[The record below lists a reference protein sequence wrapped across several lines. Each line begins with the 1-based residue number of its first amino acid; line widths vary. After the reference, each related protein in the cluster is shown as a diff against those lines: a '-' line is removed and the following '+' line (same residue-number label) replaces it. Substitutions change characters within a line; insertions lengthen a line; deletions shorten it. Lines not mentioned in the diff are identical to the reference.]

1 MRAPATRSKVG
12 RVPKFAPPYPLLGV
26 TKPFGNCFG
35 CRIDCSFCRL
45 ACNTPKGH
53 QLGLSRVYG
62 IARFMQIVASGRYIV
77 ASSWWDMVASEK
89 TKWMNLESERFHHEN
104 EMKEAYDA
112 MDNTLKGAGE
122 CLIDATLENYVASF
136 PGQKLPSLK
145 HGKLTSIVLWFPRIQ
160 ERVLALQ

>member
-1 MRAPATRSKVG
+1 
-12 RVPKFAPPYPLLGV
+12 
-26 TKPFGNCFG
+26 
-35 CRIDCSFCRL
+35 
-45 ACNTPKGH
+45 
-53 QLGLSRVYG
+53 
-62 IARFMQIVASGRYIV
+62 MQIVASGRYIV

-160 ERVLALQ
+160 ERVLALLAKNPSMPWDTAIERIVRKSM